1 MSLFGS
7 MRTSI
12 SGMHAQSNRLS
23 VVGDNIANASTSGYK
38 RTQMSFSTMVL
49 PQNSGN
55 YQSGSVNSHARYTMS
70 QQANISFTTSPSD
83 LAIRGNGFFVVQGP
97 DTLEYLTRAGGFK
110 LLTTQA
116 GGVEE
121 TRLVNAAGFT
131 LMAERVTGGVAGG
144 AYVPVTFDTT
154 ELVSAP
160 TTIGR
165 VSGNLDANADEID
178 PTTPGVFT
186 PVSNNINSSYS
197 FKSTVIAYNGVGS
210 AELLDLY
217 YTRLPNSRWEVTIYN
232 QADAVSGGFPYTS
245 GPLASGI
252 IDFDPVTGRALAPL
266 SLSVPVPNGSIMDLD
281 LGGTTQLGS
290 AFVITNAKVNGSS
303 ASAAQSYQYS
313 DDGFISA
320 VYSNGLTIPL
330 YRLQLAIA
338 PSPDRLSV
346 FDGNSYMPNPQSGD
360 VVYGYPGTG
369 PFGKILS
376 GGLEDSNV
384 DIANELTEM
393 IEAQRVYTSN
403 SKVFQTGADMWE
415 VLTNMK
421 R

>member
-1 MSLFGS
+1 M
-7 MRTSI
+7 
-12 SGMHAQSNRLS
+12 
-23 VVGDNIANASTSGYK
+23 
-38 RTQMSFSTMVL
+38 
-49 PQNSGN
+49 
-55 YQSGSVNSHARYTMS
+55 
-70 QQANISFTTSPSD
+70 
-83 LAIRGNGFFVVQGP
+83 
-97 DTLEYLTRAGGFK
+97 
-110 LLTTQA
+110 
-116 GGVEE
+116 
-121 TRLVNAAGFT
+121 
-131 LMAERVTGGVAGG
+131 
-144 AYVPVTFDTT
+144 TFDTT

-186 PVSNNINSSYS
+186 PVSNNHNSSYS

-266 SLSVPVPNGSIMDLD
+266 SLSVPVPNGSLMDLD